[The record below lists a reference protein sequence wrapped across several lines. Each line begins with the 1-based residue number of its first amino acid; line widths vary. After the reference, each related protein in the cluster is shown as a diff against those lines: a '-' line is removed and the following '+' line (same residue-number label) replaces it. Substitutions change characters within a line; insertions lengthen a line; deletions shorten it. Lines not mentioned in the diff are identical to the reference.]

1 MSNDHEHDFGATA
14 DLLPA
19 ARQNGLRELTGRLV
33 SMDAAI
39 CCCGEITMT
48 VERRVGEPLTGPQWD
63 GVAELAV
70 DTLAVS

>member
-1 MSNDHEHDFGATA
+1 MSDAHEHDFGATA

-19 ARQNGLRELTGRLV
+19 ARQNGLGELTGRLV
-33 SMDAAI
+33 SVDAAI
-39 CCCGEITMT
+39 CSGCGEITMT

-70 DTLAVS
+70 ETLA